1 MFTFY
6 KNSQKGQD
14 LVEYSLMLAII
25 IGIGW
30 GIYSQTGVAD
40 SIKNVFGNASSLME
54 TAKKNTGT
62 FDMEAV
68 LKRLNEMEKGY
79 DHGSLNNGPN
89 YKRGFFSSSWL
100 TDEDAADDQ
109 VKSLASELGA
119 TTWSYYNGLNPNNRF
134 GPGGGGLYWTTEPD
148 FDSATLAKDGI
159 GWSKQTVL
167 SYWYDPNWHDP
178 ETGKTGGYSVI
189 ENRAW
194 LNQPGA
200 DGNKHNGLAQLPYE
214 QGKPA
219 GTKLGTYS
227 TYEEAQ
233 EKYNEVKAQHGG
245 NYIYMGTTQ
254 TK

>member
-14 LVEYSLMLAII
+14 LVEYALMLAII

-30 GIYSQTGVAD
+30 GIYTQTGLSD

-62 FDMEAV
+62 FDIDAAM
-68 LKRLNEMEKGY
+68 KRLDEMQKGY
-79 DHGSLNNGPN
+79 NSGKWFN
-89 YKRGFFSSSWL
+89 YNRGLFSSVWL
-100 TDEDAADDQ
+100 NPDDAADDK

-119 TTWSYYNGLNPNNRF
+119 TMWTYYNGLNPNNKF
-134 GPGGGGLYWTTEPD
+134 GLGGGGLYWTTEKD
-148 FDSATLAKDGI
+148 FDSTKLTDEGK

-167 SYWYDPNWHDP
+167 SYYYNPKD
-178 ETGKTGGYSVI
+178 KTYSVI

-194 LNQPGA
+194 LNQPGS
-200 DGNKHNGLAQLPYE
+200 DRKNHNGLAQLPVE
-214 QGKPA
+214 HQKPE
-219 GTKLGTYS
+219 GNVLGTYD
-227 TYEEAQ
+227 TYAKAQ
-233 EKYNEVKAQHGG
+233 EKYNAVKAAHKGD
-245 NYIYMGTTQ
+245 YIYMGTTQ

>member
-14 LVEYSLMLAII
+14 LVEYALMLAII

-62 FDMEAV
+62 FDIDAAM
-68 LKRLNEMEKGY
+68 KRLDEMQKGY
-79 DHGSLNNGPN
+79 NSGKWFN
-89 YKRGFFSSSWL
+89 YNRGLFSSVWL
-100 TDEDAADDQ
+100 NPDDAADDK

-119 TTWSYYNGLNPNNRF
+119 TMWTYYNGLNPNNKF
-134 GPGGGGLYWTTEPD
+134 GPGGGGLYWTTEKD
-148 FDSATLAKDGI
+148 FDSTKLTDEGK

-167 SYWYDPNWHDP
+167 SYYYNPKD
-178 ETGKTGGYSVI
+178 KTYSVI

-194 LNQPGA
+194 LNQPGS
-200 DGNKHNGLAQLPYE
+200 DRKNHNGLAQLPVE
-214 QGKPA
+214 HQKPE
-219 GTKLGTYS
+219 GNVLGTYD
-227 TYEEAQ
+227 TYAKAQ
-233 EKYNEVKAQHGG
+233 EKYNAVKAAHKGD
-245 NYIYMGTTQ
+245 YIYMGTTQ

>member
-14 LVEYSLMLAII
+14 LVEYALMLAIV

-62 FDMEAV
+62 FDIDAAM
-68 LKRLNEMEKGY
+68 KRLDEMQKGY
-79 DHGSLNNGPN
+79 NSGKWFN
-89 YKRGFFSSSWL
+89 YNRGLFSSVWL
-100 TDEDAADDQ
+100 NPDDAADDK

-119 TTWSYYNGLNPNNRF
+119 TMWTYYNGLNPNNKF
-134 GPGGGGLYWTTEPD
+134 GPGGGGLYWTTEKD
-148 FDSATLAKDGI
+148 FDSTKLTDEGK

-167 SYWYDPNWHDP
+167 SYYYNPKD
-178 ETGKTGGYSVI
+178 KTYSVI

-194 LNQPGA
+194 LNQPGS
-200 DGNKHNGLAQLPYE
+200 DRKNHNGLAQLPVE
-214 QGKPA
+214 HQKPE
-219 GTKLGTYS
+219 GNVLGTYD
-227 TYEEAQ
+227 TYAKAQ
-233 EKYNEVKAQHGG
+233 EKYNAVKAAHKGD
-245 NYIYMGTTQ
+245 YIYMGTTQ

>member
-14 LVEYSLMLAII
+14 LVEYALMLAIV

-40 SIKNVFGNASSLME
+40 SIKNAFGNASSLME

-62 FDMEAV
+62 FDIDAAM
-68 LKRLNEMEKGY
+68 KRLDEMQKGY
-79 DHGSLNNGPN
+79 NSGKWFN
-89 YKRGFFSSSWL
+89 YNRGLFSSVWL
-100 TDEDAADDQ
+100 NPDDAADDK

-119 TTWSYYNGLNPNNRF
+119 TMWTYYNGLNPNNKF
-134 GPGGGGLYWTTEPD
+134 GPGGGGLYWTTEKD
-148 FDSATLAKDGI
+148 FDSTKLTDEGK

-167 SYWYDPNWHDP
+167 SYYYNPKD
-178 ETGKTGGYSVI
+178 KTYSVI

-194 LNQPGA
+194 LNQPGS
-200 DGNKHNGLAQLPYE
+200 DRKNHNGLAQLPVE
-214 QGKPA
+214 HQKPE
-219 GTKLGTYS
+219 GNVLGTYD
-227 TYEEAQ
+227 TYAKAQ
-233 EKYNEVKAQHGG
+233 EKYNAVKAAHKGD
-245 NYIYMGTTQ
+245 YIYMGTTQ

>member
-14 LVEYSLMLAII
+14 LVEYALMLAIV

-62 FDMEAV
+62 FDIDAAM
-68 LKRLNEMEKGY
+68 KRLDEMQKGY
-79 DHGSLNNGPN
+79 NSGKWFN
-89 YKRGFFSSSWL
+89 YNRGLFSSVWL
-100 TDEDAADDQ
+100 NPDDAADDK

-119 TTWSYYNGLNPNNRF
+119 TMWTYYNGLNPNNKF
-134 GPGGGGLYWTTEPD
+134 GPGGGGLYWTTEKD
-148 FDSATLAKDGI
+148 FDSTELTPEGR

-167 SYWYDPNWHDP
+167 SYYYNPKD
-178 ETGKTGGYSVI
+178 KTYSVI

-194 LNQPGA
+194 LNQPGS
-200 DGNKHNGLAQLPYE
+200 DRKNHNGLAQLPVE
-214 QGKPA
+214 HQKPE
-219 GTKLGTYS
+219 GNVLGTYD
-227 TYEEAQ
+227 TYAKAQ
-233 EKYNEVKAQHGG
+233 EKYNAVKAAHKGD
-245 NYIYMGTTQ
+245 YIYMGTTQ

>member
-14 LVEYSLMLAII
+14 LVEYALMLAIV
-25 IGIGW
+25 IGVGW

-62 FDMEAV
+62 FDIDAAM
-68 LKRLNEMEKGY
+68 KRLDEMQKGY
-79 DHGSLNNGPN
+79 NSGKWFN
-89 YKRGFFSSSWL
+89 YNRGLFSSVWL
-100 TDEDAADDQ
+100 NPDDAADDK

-119 TTWSYYNGLNPNNRF
+119 TMWTYYNGLNPNNKF
-134 GPGGGGLYWTTEPD
+134 GPGGGGLYWTTEKD
-148 FDSATLAKDGI
+148 FDSTKLTDEGK

-167 SYWYDPNWHDP
+167 SYYYNPKD
-178 ETGKTGGYSVI
+178 KTYSVI

-194 LNQPGA
+194 LNQPGS
-200 DGNKHNGLAQLPYE
+200 DRKNHNGLAQLPVE
-214 QGKPA
+214 HQKPE
-219 GTKLGTYS
+219 GNVLGTYD
-227 TYEEAQ
+227 TYAKAQ
-233 EKYNEVKAQHGG
+233 EKYNAVKAAHKGD
-245 NYIYMGTTQ
+245 YIYMGTTQ

>member
-14 LVEYSLMLAII
+14 LVEYALMLAIV
-25 IGIGW
+25 IGIGG

-62 FDMEAV
+62 FDIDAAM
-68 LKRLNEMEKGY
+68 KRLDEMQKGY
-79 DHGSLNNGPN
+79 NSGKWFN
-89 YKRGFFSSSWL
+89 YNRGLFSSVWL
-100 TDEDAADDQ
+100 NPDDAADDK

-119 TTWSYYNGLNPNNRF
+119 TMWTYYNGLNPNNKF
-134 GPGGGGLYWTTEPD
+134 GPGGGGLYWTTEKD
-148 FDSATLAKDGI
+148 FDSTKLTDEGK

-167 SYWYDPNWHDP
+167 SYYYNPKD
-178 ETGKTGGYSVI
+178 KTYSVI

-194 LNQPGA
+194 LNQPGS
-200 DGNKHNGLAQLPYE
+200 DRKNHNGLAQLPVE
-214 QGKPA
+214 HQKPE
-219 GTKLGTYS
+219 GNVLGTYD
-227 TYEEAQ
+227 TYAKAQ
-233 EKYNEVKAQHGG
+233 EKYNAVKAAHKGD
-245 NYIYMGTTQ
+245 YIYMGTTQ